1 MYFQAKSHIELKN
14 TKCMKSELQRER
26 DVAFSCFPSNHIPA
40 PVAPVKHYGCWG
52 SIIDYSSK
60 WDVSRSTKSV
70 K

>member
-1 MYFQAKSHIELKN
+1 MYEIRA
-14 TKCMKSELQRER
+14 SERER